1 MAVEKVKN
9 YLKNKEVE
17 KGKAEFLIAKDD
29 EKWKE

>member
-17 KGKAEFLIAKDD
+17 KGKAESLIVKDHD
-29 EKWKE
+29 Q